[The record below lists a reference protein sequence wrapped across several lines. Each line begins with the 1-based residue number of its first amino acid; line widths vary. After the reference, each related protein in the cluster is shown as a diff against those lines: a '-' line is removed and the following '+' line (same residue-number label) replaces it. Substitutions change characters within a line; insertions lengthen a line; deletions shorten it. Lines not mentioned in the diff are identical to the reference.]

1 MMAYHKKGLSIL
13 SMMIVLVLVLVACGG
28 AGKVKE
34 GTEASGVQ
42 PEPATSST
50 ENQTT
55 GTRTA
60 QHVLGKIEIPEH
72 PQRVIG
78 LFVEDEMSALGVKPI
93 MQYSSGTYYQ
103 TYLENYLK
111 DVPKLDTAAFNFEA
125 IMAAQPDLII
135 LGFQGWAEGG
145 TYEKLSQIAPTY
157 VFTGSEIQY
166 PQNWK
171 KNLLLVADLLGK
183 KEQADAV
190 IQKREAETK
199 LAKQQ
204 LQAASE
210 GKTAAMV
217 RIHASKEIR
226 LYGGPGG
233 QVGTALYGDFGLEP
247 APIVRKLA
255 WGEDKDIQTIS
266 METIPQIDADYIFLA
281 VDEGRA
287 EQAKELQE
295 SKLWK
300 RLPAVQQGHVYE
312 VRGDVWITN
321 GPLAYEKKLEDV
333 KKAIIAAN

>member
-1 MMAYHKKGLSIL
+1 MTFTRKGFSII
-13 SMMIVLVLVLVACGG
+13 SMIFVLIFVLTACGG
-28 AGKVKE
+28 GTVKE
-34 GTEASGVQ
+34 EAGAVQTEQTPASSEDTPRG
-42 PEPATSST
+42 P
-50 ENQTT
+50 
-55 GTRTA
+55 RTVE
-60 QHVLGKIEIPEH
+60 HILGKIEVPAE
-72 PQRVIG
+72 PQRVLG

-103 TYLENYLK
+103 TYLEDYLK

-135 LGFQGWAEGG
+135 LGFQGWADGG
-145 TYEKLSQIAPTY
+145 TYEKLSKIAPTY

-171 KNLLLVADLLGK
+171 KNLLTVADLLGK
-183 KEQADAV
+183 TEQAQDV
-190 IQKREAETK
+190 IKKREAETK
-199 LAKQQ
+199 LAKEQ
-204 LQAASE
+204 LQVAAK
-210 GKTAAMV
+210 GKTAAMI
-217 RIHASKEIR
+217 RIHASKEMR

-255 WGEDKDIQTIS
+255 WGEDMDIQAIS

-281 VDEGRA
+281 VDEGRE
-287 EQAKELQE
+287 EQATELKE

-300 RLPAVQQGHVYE
+300 TIPAVKQGHVYE

-321 GPLAYEKKLEDV
+321 GPLAYEKKMQDV
-333 KKAIIAAN
+333 MKAIIPN